1 MKCAPRLSRKKRSRK
16 PVPAIH
22 SAIRA
27 FYCGSSPPEC
37 PSGSRRCRPITTKPL
52 KSEGTKLVLGRS
64 SRPQC
69 SMISDLQTFAP
80 STGCSGPDE
89 ALEVP
94 GSRGGSGRPDER
106 VDRSAG
112 SAANSEETE
121 TVLRVSV
128 SCSVSCGLE
137 VSETEFVCFYLFI
150 A

>member
-1 MKCAPRLSRKKRSRK
+1 MPTNHHEAAK
-16 PVPAIH
+16 
-22 SAIRA
+22 IRRYETCLA
-27 FYCGSSPPEC
+27 
-37 PSGSRRCRPITTKPL
+37 
-52 KSEGTKLVLGRS
+52 RS

-128 SCSVSCGLE
+128 SCGLE

>member
-1 MKCAPRLSRKKRSRK
+1 
-16 PVPAIH
+16 
-22 SAIRA
+22 
-27 FYCGSSPPEC
+27 
-37 PSGSRRCRPITTKPL
+37 
-52 KSEGTKLVLGRS
+52 
-64 SRPQC
+64 
-69 SMISDLQTFAP
+69 MISDLQTFAP

-89 ALEVP
+89 GLEVP

-128 SCSVSCGLE
+128 SCGLE